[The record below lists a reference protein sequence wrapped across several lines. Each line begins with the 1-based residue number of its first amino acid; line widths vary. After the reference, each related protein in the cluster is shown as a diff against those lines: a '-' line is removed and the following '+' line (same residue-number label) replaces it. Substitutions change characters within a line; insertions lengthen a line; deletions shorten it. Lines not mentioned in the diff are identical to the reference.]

1 MFKRAT
7 VLLLIVSV
15 LASNLSYYF
24 IFAGFELNQKYI
36 AENLCVNRN
45 KPWLHCNGRC
55 YFAKKL
61 RQAQEKQNSEES
73 QSQKN
78 LFQVAYH
85 AQPAAVKFH
94 TCLLLVIPVPTDH
107 ALLPQI
113 AQPIFRPPQ
122 LG

>member
-1 MFKRAT
+1 MLKRISI
-7 VLLLIVSV
+7 LFLIVALMATNFSR
-15 LASNLSYYF
+15 YF
-24 IFAGFELNQKYI
+24 IYAGFELNQKYI

-45 KPWLHCNGRC
+45 KPWLHCNGKC

-61 RQAQEKQNSEES
+61 KQAQEKQNSEES

-94 TCLLLVIPVPTDH
+94 TCLLLVIPVPT
-107 ALLPQI
+107 
-113 AQPIFRPPQ
+113 
-122 LG
+122 